1 MKEVQSTIEVLW
13 ELITGLRK
21 KGTRITEEEQ
31 DLLKQLVEQRNFYT
45 EKREELTIELKSV
58 NKVLDKKSKAKIRCE
73 KLYPTLEVQIGRQS
87 EEIITIEENCEI
99 HVEDNK
105 IYYH

>member
-1 MKEVQSTIEVLW
+1 M
-13 ELITGLRK
+13 ITGLRK

-58 NKVLDKKSKAKIRCE
+58 
-73 KLYPTLEVQIGRQS
+73 
-87 EEIITIEENCEI
+87 
-99 HVEDNK
+99 
-105 IYYH
+105 